1 MVQLELQESKLKIK
15 QLLQSSEECNHD
27 LALELMNGLNIHYK
41 EMLELLN
48 EDDLT
53 VPNSLHRGSMYRWKM
68 ISYFGRNHVGNNQDS
83 LINTAK
89 YYAEI
94 CFRCS

>member
-1 MVQLELQESKLKIK
+1 MTELQESKLKIK
-15 QLLQSSEECNHD
+15 QLLQSTEECNHD
-27 LALELMNGLNIHYK
+27 LALELMKGCNIHYR

-53 VPNSLHRGSMYRWKM
+53 VPNSLNRNQKYRWKM
-68 ISYFGRNHVGNNQDS
+68 ISYFGRNYVGNDQDS

-89 YYAEI
+89 HYAEI
-94 CFRCS
+94 EFRCS